1 MEAEDLRAVGTEL
14 RCSQVLKAYRT
25 GLFPMGIGDNGTMP
39 MGWWSPA
46 SRGII
51 DLDNPVRSRSL
62 RRARGKFEI
71 RVDAAFD
78 RVIAACAD
86 SSRPGTWISAEM
98 IDVYTALHESGWVH
112 SVEAWDDDGLAG
124 GLYGVSIGG
133 LFAGESMFHWRTDAS
148 KAAVSG
154 LVEIMRDEPDEPRLL
169 DVQWT
174 TPHLES
180 LGAIDVPRTAYA
192 RRLGR
197 ALATSFPT
205 RFRR

>member
-1 MEAEDLRAVGTEL
+1 MRAVGNEL
-14 RCSQVLKAYRT
+14 HCSQVLKAYRA
-25 GLFPMGIGDNGTMP
+25 GLFPMGIGDDGTMP

-51 DLDNPVRSRSL
+51 DLANPMRSRSL
-62 RRARGKFEI
+62 RRARAKFRI
-71 RVDAAFD
+71 RVDAAFR

-86 SSRPGTWISAEM
+86 PSRPGTWISAEM
-98 IDVYTALHESGWVH
+98 IDVYTALYRSGWVH

-133 LFAGESMFHWRTDAS
+133 FFAGESMFHWRTDAS
-148 KAAVSG
+148 KAAVAG
-154 LVEIMRDEPDEPRLL
+154 LVEIMEEEPDDAHLL

-180 LGAIDVPRTAYA
+180 LGAIDVPRTVYT

-197 ALATSFPT
+197 ALGARPPT